1 MAARE
6 FKHRY
11 KHDLN
16 SKTYNRWIENELK
29 IRQSKFQ
36 SKKVGSRRKALFP
49 DMEEKLN
56 YEFLEMR
63 DKGIKVKEWWFR
75 QTAAKI
81 VNELHPNV
89 DFKYSE
95 RWFQQF
101 KSRYSLSLRRPTHTA
116 QRDSESFRSL
126 IQQFHQYLR

>member
-11 KHDLN
+11 KRDLN
-16 SKTYNRWIENELK
+16 SKTYNRWIENKLK

-36 SKKVGSRRKALFP
+36 SKKVGSGRKALFP

-63 DKGIKVKEWWFR
+63 DEGIKVKEWWGFFSVCIFSQVR
-75 QTAAKI
+75 NIPERIILISTAG
-81 VNELHPNV
+81 
-89 DFKYSE
+89 
-95 RWFQQF
+95 
-101 KSRYSLSLRRPTHTA
+101 LR
-116 QRDSESFRSL
+116 
-126 IQQFHQYLR
+126 